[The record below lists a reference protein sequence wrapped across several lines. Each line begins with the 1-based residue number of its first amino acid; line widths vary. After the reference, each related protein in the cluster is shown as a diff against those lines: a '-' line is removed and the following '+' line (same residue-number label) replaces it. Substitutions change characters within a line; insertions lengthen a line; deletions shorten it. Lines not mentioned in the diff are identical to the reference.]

1 MDEEV
6 LVEVESRRFKSST
19 LHPEVV
25 HSFVFDIHR
34 LFLGFTHGNSGK

>member
-19 LHPEVV
+19 FHPEVV
-25 HSFVFDIHR
+25 HSFVLDIHR